1 MVERYRCKGCGYFH
15 VGPAPEHCPVCGAS
29 RNSFV
34 EYEGPGDLDG
44 TETLKNLKEAFA
56 GESQANRMYTLYS
69 RIAGLEGAHEARA
82 AFERAAAEETAHAL
96 GHLAYMSGF
105 GSTKDN
111 LQTAAEGEDYETSD
125 MYPSFAET
133 AEKEGFSDIA
143 YYFRSVGRFE
153 KEHREE
159 YRKALENLGE

>member
-1 MVERYRCKGCGYFH
+1 
-15 VGPAPEHCPVCGAS
+15 
-29 RNSFV
+29 V
-34 EYEGPGDLDG
+34 EYEGPGDLEG
-44 TETLKNLKEAFA
+44 TETLRNLKEAFA

-69 RIAGLEGAHEARA
+69 RIAELEGAHEARA

-125 MYPSFAET
+125 MYPSFAEA

-159 YRKALENLGE
+159 YRKALEKLDE